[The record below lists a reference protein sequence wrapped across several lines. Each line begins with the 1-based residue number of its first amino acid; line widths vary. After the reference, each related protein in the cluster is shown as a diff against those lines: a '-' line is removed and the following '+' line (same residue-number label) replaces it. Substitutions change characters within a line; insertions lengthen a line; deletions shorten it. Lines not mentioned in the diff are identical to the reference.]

1 MANYDDDTKRQQ
13 ELDNARSLKR
23 QYESQRQAYQSR
35 LDSNNNKLA
44 RIRSVKKEIRQI
56 KDSVEERARA
66 QKKHAENQDTYYQWS
81 GDKQGKVQDMY
92 AQVTPVEYT
101 YYVYA
106 VDNLLDSIVDL
117 ETQYENDNLKMLG
130 LIGEIGGWINSLAGK
145 IEKLLN

>member
-1 MANYDDDTKRQQ
+1 MANYDDAKRQQ
-13 ELDNARSLKR
+13 ELNNAKSLKQ

-56 KDSVEERARA
+56 KDSVEERAQA
-66 QKKHAENQDTYYQWS
+66 QKKHAENQDTYYQWN

-92 AQVTPVEYT
+92 AQVTPVEYN

-130 LIGEIGGWINSLAGK
+130 LIGEIGGWINSLEGK